1 MNKYNDKNQ
10 KHGHWEDS
18 FSKGN
23 YINGL
28 KEGYW
33 EEYYSDGTIAC
44 KGNFKNDLH
53 YGYWEQ
59 YPMTNT
65 LLLPED
71 QFTLRK
77 IFIL

>member
-1 MNKYNDKNQ
+1 MNEYNDKRK

-18 FSKGN
+18 YSKGN

-28 KEGYW
+28 KDGYW
-33 EEYYSDGTIAC
+33 EEYYSDGSIAC

-71 QFTLRK
+71 KFMLKK